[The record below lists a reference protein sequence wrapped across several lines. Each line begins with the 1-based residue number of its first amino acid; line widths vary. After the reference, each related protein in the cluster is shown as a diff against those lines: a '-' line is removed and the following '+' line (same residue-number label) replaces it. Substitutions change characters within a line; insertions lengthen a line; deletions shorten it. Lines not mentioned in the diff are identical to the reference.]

1 MRKYGTLHASC
12 LCVCVHKR
20 CYSAEILYFQT
31 LKSYYQTCMCTVCTT
46 GWITSKATTVCMY
59 MYMCIASFIDCT
71 LGSLSGDLG
80 LWVWLWL
87 LLVPVRVKCWMVCT
101 WKKRWSRFHQL
112 CPHSAWPIFFSF
124 AATCMFWPLM
134 PCTHSNLQLFFLD
147 FITNSCRCGLFS
159 LLLVCF
165 CCLLIWFCCL
175 HCLFC

>member
-1 MRKYGTLHASC
+1 MVPCMHLV
-12 LCVCVHKR
+12 CVCVHKR

-31 LKSYYQTCMCTVCTT
+31 VKSYYQTCMCTVCTT

-112 CPHSAWPIFFSF
+112 CPHSACPMDNIRNDVTRQYGAHTGGTLS
-124 AATCMFWPLM
+124 
-134 PCTHSNLQLFFLD
+134 
-147 FITNSCRCGLFS
+147 S
-159 LLLVCF
+159 LCIASMGNRTICF
-165 CCLLIWFCCL
+165 RV
-175 HCLFC
+175 